1 MKKTKYLAPSTK
13 SSLVELEGSFC
24 ASIVDEDK
32 QEKPTISIQNQDV
45 GATSDYFS
53 NDSEWDY

>member
-24 ASIVDEDK
+24 ASIVEEDK
-32 QEKPTISIQNQDV
+32 QEKPTISIQDQAV
-45 GATSDYFS
+45 GATSDYFTQ
-53 NDSEWDY
+53 DAEWDY